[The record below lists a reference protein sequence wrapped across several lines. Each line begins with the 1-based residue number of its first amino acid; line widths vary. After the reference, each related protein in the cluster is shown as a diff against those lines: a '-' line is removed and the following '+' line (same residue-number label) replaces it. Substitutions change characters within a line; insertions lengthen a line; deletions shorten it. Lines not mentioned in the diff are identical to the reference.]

1 MSKIVLYWHPM
12 SSATPVACALAEL
25 GVPHERV
32 KVDIT
37 ENLGGSTLIHAR
49 TEDGHP
55 LVMSSADR
63 LAIGSGDTL
72 PLSFS
77 AVPHVFDKDGNN
89 VR

>member
-1 MSKIVLYWHPM
+1 ML
-12 SSATPVACALAEL
+12 
-25 GVPHERV
+25 RV

-77 AVPHVFDKDGNN
+77 AVPHVFDKDGNK
-89 VR
+89 VEIYFDPTDGHVVKQRAG